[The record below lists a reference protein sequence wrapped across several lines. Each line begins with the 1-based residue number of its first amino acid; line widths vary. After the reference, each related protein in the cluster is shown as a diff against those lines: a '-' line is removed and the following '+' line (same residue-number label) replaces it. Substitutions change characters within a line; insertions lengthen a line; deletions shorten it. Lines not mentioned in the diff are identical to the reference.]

1 MCWGFDNLPADLEET
16 WLGYV
21 SVSVWANVV
30 VKLRGARY
38 FSELL
43 ASLGQYENSVVVQ
56 SDTGVMF

>member
-1 MCWGFDNLPADLEET
+1 VLFGKVNSENSLLVSDRFFVCWGFDNLPADLEET

-38 FSELL
+38 FS
-43 ASLGQYENSVVVQ
+43 
-56 SDTGVMF
+56 